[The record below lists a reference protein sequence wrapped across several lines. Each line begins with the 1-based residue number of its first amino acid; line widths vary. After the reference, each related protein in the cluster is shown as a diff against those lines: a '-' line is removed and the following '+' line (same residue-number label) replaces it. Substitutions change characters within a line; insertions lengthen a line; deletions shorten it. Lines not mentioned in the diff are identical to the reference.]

1 MSFTPPPDAA
11 AAAPAVPNRRT
22 DAQPDFDTKS
32 DAFLNWMVAFL
43 TWLGAFRTWA
53 ATFIGELSSALAGVE
68 SSKNAAQNAAIAAET
83 SAQTAAA
90 LSGAPMWV
98 AGNYTFGDYVWSPTS
113 LLGYRRKTAGTT
125 ASATDPASD
134 PAGWKL
140 VGSAMS
146 MPQQELAGVGPHQ
159 LMVGMHYLVLHPLAV
174 LVMPVGAAAQE
185 QVRVTDMSDGVTVAL
200 QREPGGLFNGQ
211 AVDTVLDSRGID
223 RIFTK
228 TVSKG
233 WL

>member
-1 MSFTPPPDAA
+1 MPATPPIPLTAPPVTPDRSDRANFAIQSQNWTLWQKNHNYPETVLMMANVAANATEAFDRAA
-11 AAAPAVPNRRT
+11 AAG
-22 DAQPDFDTKS
+22 QS
-32 DAFLNWMVAFL
+32 
-43 TWLGAFRTWA
+43 
-53 ATFIGELSSALAGVE
+53 AT
-68 SSKNAAQNAAIAAET
+68 AAQNAAIAAET

-125 ASATDPASD
+125 ASATDPSSD

-146 MPQQELAGVGPHQ
+146 MPQQELAGAGPHQ
-159 LMVGMHYLVLHPLAV
+159 LMVGMHYLVLHPQAV
-174 LVMPVGAAAQE
+174 LLMPVGAAAQE
-185 QVRVTDMSDGVTVAL
+185 QVRVTDMSDGITVTL

-211 AVDTVLDSRGID
+211 AVDTVFDSRGID